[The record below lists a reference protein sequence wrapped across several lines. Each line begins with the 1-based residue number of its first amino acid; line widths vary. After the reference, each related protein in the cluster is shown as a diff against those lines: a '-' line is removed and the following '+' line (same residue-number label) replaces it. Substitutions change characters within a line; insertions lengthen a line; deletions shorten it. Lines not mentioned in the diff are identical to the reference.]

1 MNFGKDHN
9 GAMECIFDIF
19 ITLSSE
25 RRADHLN
32 SIYEKCRIRGT
43 AISLYTHYTIGV
55 FVNDFCKVVGLEML
69 SLTIKNVVDLLHP
82 IDDDK
87 IKALIE
93 I

>member
-1 MNFGKDHN
+1 MNFAKDHS

-32 SIYEKCRIRGT
+32 SIYEKCKIRGT
-43 AISLYTHYTIGV
+43 VISLYTHYTIEA
-55 FVNDFCKVVGLEML
+55 FVNDFCKALGLRL
-69 SLTIKNVVDLLHP
+69 KIKNVVDLSHP